1 MLTNRANL
9 MAALE
14 GEFPEY
20 IPFTVNEE
28 FCTSDVA
35 VWEELYSAGLCRVN
49 YTSDI
54 QQHGHGEVERTQS
67 HEHQNGYSV
76 ERTTLR
82 TPVGSITQL
91 ALDGWV
97 QEYYL
102 KEARD
107 YRVLEYIVRQQ
118 QLALVPEAFTTVDE
132 ALGARGITLIGA
144 GRSPM
149 QSILVDY
156 AGLENFS
163 YHLSEEVPELFALA
177 EALDAQLIERCRLI
191 ARGPGRYVSLL
202 ENLTAEIWG
211 AARFARFHL
220 PVYERVLPILHAGG
234 KKVFVHYDG
243 KLACLAPLVGKTALD
258 GVESLTMPPEGDMSY
273 AEARMA
279 MPRQVL
285 WANIN
290 VSSYELPPEQL
301 RDCVTSMARQG
312 APDGRHMAFSI
323 SEDCP
328 RNWQTAIPV
337 VLKTLK
343 ELEVRS

>member
-1 MLTNRANL
+1 MKISCWWSRQINRANL

-258 GVESLTMPPEGDMSY
+258 GVEFFSRILASVNALSATMGIPPSSVLLPRPPIVVETSRL
-273 AEARMA
+273 AR
-279 MPRQVL
+279 
-285 WANIN
+285 
-290 VSSYELPPEQL
+290 
-301 RDCVTSMARQG
+301 
-312 APDGRHMAFSI
+312 SI
-323 SEDCP
+323 SANSAWSAP
-328 RNWQTAIPV
+328 AVPFTINRGSPLLNI
-337 VLKTLK
+337 
-343 ELEVRS
+343 